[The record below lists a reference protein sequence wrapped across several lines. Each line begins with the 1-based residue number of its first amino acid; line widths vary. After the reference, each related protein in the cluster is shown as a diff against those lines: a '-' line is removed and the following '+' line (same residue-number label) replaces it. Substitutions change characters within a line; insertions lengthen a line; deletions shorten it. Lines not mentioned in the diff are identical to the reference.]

1 MDTVS
6 NRKKGMVVAVLF
18 CGLLTGCSDDCQPVL
33 RGIKS
38 TVEAVASKVTGHM
51 AEEPE
56 TPEVENQ
63 APDSDVPAPEQS
75 TSEELAATEGATT
88 TSDDVSIDY
97 RPLETLED
105 YKNNNDRQPLNLS
118 LPAMYWDK
126 NPGEVQNNG
135 ILPDVFQP
143 MISDPRM
150 NLSGRLHWDESE
162 EAKHL
167 SVEDTITG
175 AEVELQFR
183 LP

>member
-1 MDTVS
+1 
-6 NRKKGMVVAVLF
+6 MVVAVLIS
-18 CGLLTGCSDDCQPVL
+18 GLLAGCSDDCQPVL
-33 RGIKS
+33 RGFKS
-38 TVEAVASKVTGHM
+38 TVEAVASKVTGHV

-56 TPEVENQ
+56 APGVENQ
-63 APDSDVPAPEQS
+63 AADSDVPATGQTTADEPVVAEGPTGS
-75 TSEELAATEGATT
+75 SE
-88 TSDDVSIDY
+88 DVSMDY
-97 RPLETLED
+97 RPLETLEE
-105 YKNNNDRQPLNLS
+105 YKNNKDRQPLNLS